1 MSPPPAITLDSRQ
14 ASRLAGIMQEHLP
27 AFLAVDEADAD
38 VMQALPLG
46 LQYNI
51 IFKIKIYSH

>member
-1 MSPPPAITLDSRQ
+1 MSPPPAINLDSRQ
-14 ASRLAGIMQEHLP
+14 ASTLEGIMQGDLP

-38 VMQALPLG
+38 VLQVLPLG

-51 IFKIKIYSH
+51 RYKINI